1 MEANR
6 LLLEMCRPFVL
17 ITGTVI
23 GLILLM
29 GGSVA
34 LLYGIGEHE
43 LPSTLLAGAAPGGKK
58 D

>member
-1 MEANR
+1 MA
-6 LLLEMCRPFVL
+6 RPFVL

-43 LPSTLLAGAAPGGKK
+43 LPSTLLAGAAPGAKK